1 VAAPPL
7 LTADREFVA
16 GVDEVGRGCLAGPV
30 VAAAVIL
37 PRGCRIDG
45 VNDSKKLRPDK
56 REAILPCI
64 LESAVCWGVGLAEAE
79 EIDQT
84 NILRATYL
92 AMRRALKEL
101 TPAPEFVL
109 VDGSPIPN
117 LGIPQQAIVKADSTF
132 LAVAA
137 ASILAKVTRD
147 RLMADLDTRFPGY
160 DLARNK
166 GYATIS
172 HLEALRSRGPS
183 PVHRLSFRPVSM
195 SGGLFPS
202 ESRSCR
208 TARSC
213 KLTEFET
220 L

>member
-45 VNDSKKLRPDK
+45 VNDSKKLRPNQ

-64 LESAVCWGVGLAEAE
+64 LESAVCWAVGLAEAE
-79 EIDQT
+79 EIDQA

-172 HLEALRSRGPS
+172 HLEALRRRGPS

-195 SGGLFPS
+195 SAGLFPS